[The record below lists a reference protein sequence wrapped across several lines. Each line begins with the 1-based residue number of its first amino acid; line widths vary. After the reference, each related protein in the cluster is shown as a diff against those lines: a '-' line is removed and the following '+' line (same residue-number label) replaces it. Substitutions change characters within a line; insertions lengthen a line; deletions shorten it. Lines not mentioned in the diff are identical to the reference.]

1 VSLGPVVTG
10 SSLAEDEV
18 VWAEELTEGAGA
30 DRVHGAWLQVNK
42 HGTGDIASASG
53 LVEIDVDALELKVR
67 VAVEGACGVN
77 AVLIRDNFPEL
88 GADLVAALAGLD
100 VDNLT
105 PREGTK
111 GEGNTRVVR
120 IRKRTSRRLGTCP
133 TLPALSFDL
142 RMHAYDL

>member
-1 VSLGPVVTG
+1 MSFGPVVTC
-10 SSLAEDEV
+10 SSLPKDEV
-18 VWAEELTEGAGA
+18 VWAEELSEGAGA

-53 LVEIDVDALELKVR
+53 LVEIDVDALELKVG

-77 AVLIRDNFPEL
+77 PVLIRDNFPEL

-105 PREGTK
+105 PREGRREK
-111 GEGNTRVVR
+111 EIQRVVR
-120 IRKRTSRRLGTCP
+120 I
-133 TLPALSFDL
+133 
-142 RMHAYDL
+142 